1 MTKTILTERFKKD
14 IRSKVTSRRV
24 YEEIK
29 TKVKY
34 LDIIPTM
41 GSTDLPESIIQT
53 FGDGVRKLSNP
64 PFLIIYE
71 YDANTQT
78 NTVYALI
85 HERQAF

>member
-1 MTKTILTERFKKD
+1 MTRTILAERFKKD
-14 IRSKVTSRRV
+14 LRSKVTSKKV
-24 YEEIK
+24 YEEIR

-34 LDIIPTM
+34 LNIIPTM

-71 YDANTQT
+71 YDESAELI
-78 NTVYALI
+78 TVYALV
-85 HERQAF
+85 HERLAF